1 MPAIFENGMWTCG
14 RGAVAWGRGKTVLGR
29 LEKAGPACVLDQQ
42 HVVCQ
47 ALHKGRWQVVAIDVA
62 GGEVDIVSA
71 RGATELMAQGG
82 KWARLLGNDMTI
94 GTLLGETRSYTNAAP
109 VDVAIDGRIG
119 YKPRHQPDGVGLSII
134 RPDGNTVRISD
145 TVARDVAVV
154 PGRDAAVWARSEG
167 LGAAGIT
174 VVSVPR
180 PTSKPRVLII
190 DGRPWLLYQFSFPN
204 TGGKG
209 GRLVLHP
216 FDSLDG
222 YVIAESRTNLQAH
235 RPAAVRLSDGSLLIP
250 YCRTEGESVE
260 SLELKTLRLADRR
273 VDVSDFAV
281 PGPTPAPTPTPS
293 PSPTPAPPDPTMP
306 APAERLDIVQQA
318 RNRYDAMPPGPQRAY
333 FIMNAIAWALQRDG
347 AGLFAKTSGSNY
359 DGYSLDVLIYR
370 SGHVID
376 VLGDPENEA
385 NPQWS
390 YTGPEGESGRGDLSK
405 WRPAVD
411 PATLEGGQPQPEPAP
426 VPQVDPLDT
435 AALRSALLEIRTEVD
450 ALLAKL

>member
-29 LEKAGPACVLDQQ
+29 LAKAGPACVLDQQ

-281 PGPTPAPTPTPS
+281 PAPTPAPPPTPS
-293 PSPTPAPPDPTMP
+293 PSPTPSPGHPIMP
-306 APAERLDIVQQA
+306 APTERLDVVQQA
-318 RNRYDAMPPGPQRAY
+318 RNRYDGMPPGPKRA
-333 FIMNAIAWALQRDG
+333 FSIVNAIAWALRGDG
-347 AGLFAKTSGSNY
+347 AGLFEDTSGSHYN
-359 DGYSLDVLIYR
+359 GCSLDVLIYR
-370 SGHVID
+370 SGHMID
-376 VLGDPENEA
+376 VLGDAENNA
-385 NPQWS
+385 KPQWS
-390 YTGPEGESGRGDLSK
+390 YTGPGGESGQGDVSK

-411 PATLEGGQPQPEPAP
+411 PATLEDGPQPQPPPAP
-426 VPQVDPLDT
+426 QPGPIDA
-435 AALRSALLEIRTEVD
+435 AALKSALLEIRVEVD

>member
-1 MPAIFENGMWTCG
+1 MLMPAIFDNGMWTCG
-14 RGAVAWGRGKTVLGR
+14 RGAIAWGRGKTVLGR

-47 ALHKGRWQVVAIDVA
+47 ALHKGRWQVVALDVA
-62 GGEVDIVSA
+62 GGEVHIVST

-94 GTLLGETRSYTNAAP
+94 GTLLGETRTYPNAAP

-119 YKPRHQPDGVGLSII
+119 YKPRHQPDGVGLGII
-134 RPDGNTVRISD
+134 RPDGSTVRISD

-222 YVIAESRTNLQAH
+222 YVVSESRTNLQAH

-260 SLELKTLRLADRR
+260 SLELETVRLADRR

-281 PGPTPAPTPTPS
+281 PGPTPTPS
-293 PSPTPAPPDPTMP
+293 PSPIPAPQPPTMP
-306 APAERLDIVQQA
+306 APSKRLEVVQQA
-318 RNRYDAMPPGPQRAY
+318 RNRYDAMPPGARRAY
-333 FIMNAIAWALQRDG
+333 FIMNAVAWALQDDG
-347 AGLFAKTSGSNY
+347 AGLFAKTSGANY
-359 DGYSLDVLIYR
+359 NGYSLDVLIYR
-370 SGHVID
+370 TGHAID
-376 VLGDPENEA
+376 VLGDPENKA

-390 YTGPEGESGRGDLSK
+390 YTGPEGESGRADVSK
-405 WRPAVD
+405 WRPAED
-411 PATLEGGQPQPEPAP
+411 PTTLEGGQPQPAP
-426 VPQVDPLDT
+426 QGGLLDT

-450 ALLAKL
+450 ALLSKLG